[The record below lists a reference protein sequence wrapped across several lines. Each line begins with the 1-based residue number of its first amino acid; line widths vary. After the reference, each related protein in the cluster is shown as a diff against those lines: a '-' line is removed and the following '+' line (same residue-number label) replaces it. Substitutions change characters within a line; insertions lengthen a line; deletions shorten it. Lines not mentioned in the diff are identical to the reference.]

1 MIDESHPLDSPF
13 PGETLEEYLERQKER
28 AASELDPAELE
39 KDGAVA
45 RQEQREK
52 GPSRHS
58 ER

>member
-28 AASELDPAELE
+28 AVSELDEYELE
-39 KDGAVA
+39 RAGA
-45 RQEQREK
+45 RQDKRDR
-52 GPSRHS
+52 GPTRPS

>member
-1 MIDESHPLDSPF
+1 MIDEIHPLDSPF

-28 AASELDPAELE
+28 AIAELDPEELE

-45 RQEQREK
+45 REEQREK
-52 GPSRHS
+52 RPSRHS